1 MAQLYPWLEGVWKEW
16 QDSLEADRFSNASIL
31 SVEDGL
37 GAERLVELFSRA
49 VMCSNYTTEACG
61 FCHSCQLMSS
71 GSHPDYHVIKPEKEG
86 KAISVDQIR
95 HCNRLAQE
103 SSQLAGLRL
112 FIIEPA
118 ESMNESAAN
127 ALLKTLEEPSG
138 NCLFLLVTHRA
149 NLLLPTIV
157 SRCQQ
162 WVVSN
167 PDSSVV
173 ASWLSQQGVDGIPAY
188 ASHIN
193 NNAPLKTLDFVEQG
207 NVASYQKLEHQLL
220 EILKGQGDVLKLA
233 KELAANPHCY
243 LQWVWYLLTDAQ
255 KVHFGVSAPFFT
267 PGSSALAQC
276 LSYDVLYQ
284 QTINLSALIEQLRE
298 HPGLNSELLVLD
310 WLFKFKEES
319 CL

>member
-16 QDSLEADRFSNASIL
+16 QESLETDRFSNASIL
-31 SVEDGL
+31 SVDDGL

-61 FCHSCQLMSS
+61 FCHSCQLMNS
-71 GSHPDYHVIKPEKEG
+71 GSHPDYHVIRPEKEG

-95 HCNRLAQE
+95 QCNRLAQE
-103 SSQLAGLRL
+103 SSQLAGVRL

-138 NCLFLLVTHRA
+138 NCLFLLVSHRA

-167 PDSSVV
+167 PASSEVT
-173 ASWLSQQGVDGIPAY
+173 SWLAQQAVNNVPAY

-193 NNAPLKTLDFVEQG
+193 NNAPLKALDFVEQG
-207 NVASYQKLEHQLL
+207 HVESYQKLEHQLL
-220 EILKGQGDVLKLA
+220 ELLKGQGDVLKLA
-233 KELAANPHCY
+233 KELAVNPHNH

-255 KVHFGVSAPFFT
+255 KVHFSVSEPFFT
-267 PGSSALAQC
+267 PGSNALAQY
-276 LSYDVLYQ
+276 LNYDLLYQ
-284 QTINLSALIEQLRE
+284 QTINLSELIEQLRE
-298 HPGLNSELLVLD
+298 HPGLNCELLVLD